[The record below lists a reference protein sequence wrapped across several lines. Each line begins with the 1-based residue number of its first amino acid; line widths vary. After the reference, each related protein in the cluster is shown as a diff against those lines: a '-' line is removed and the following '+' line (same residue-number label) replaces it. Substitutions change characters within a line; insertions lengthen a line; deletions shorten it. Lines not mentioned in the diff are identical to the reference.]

1 MVIYS
6 ISYNANILYHGNSH
20 SWNSM
25 GITILHKNA
34 ANWRMFLC
42 HSRNDLTFIS
52 HSFQTYYTA
61 ARYSDKCCLSRP
73 RPLITAWQ
81 NDFHILP
88 WFRTSQDSLTETIPN
103 LPRLTTSHDSMI
115 ESQSYLPWFRT
126 SHDSA
131 TESSPNLPRLTTAYD
146 GRHVRFRL
154 GSFWWTAEIC
164 FISCIPWRG
173 FEKF

>member
-1 MVIYS
+1 MGWLFIVYPIMPIFSTMAIY
-6 ISYNANILYHGNSH
+6 ILEIVWVSPFCTK
-20 SWNSM
+20 M
-25 GITILHKNA
+25 RQTDA
-34 ANWRMFLC
+34 CFLC

-88 WFRTSQDSLTETIPN
+88 WFRTSQDSLTETIPD

-154 GSFWWTAEIC
+154 GSF
-164 FISCIPWRG
+164 
-173 FEKF
+173 